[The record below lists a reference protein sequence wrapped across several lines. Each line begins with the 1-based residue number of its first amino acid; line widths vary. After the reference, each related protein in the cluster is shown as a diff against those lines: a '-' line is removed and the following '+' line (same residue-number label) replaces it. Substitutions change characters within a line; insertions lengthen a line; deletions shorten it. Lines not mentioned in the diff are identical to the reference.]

1 VKSQRTEAAQRFAD
15 FAGLG
20 LSTVHRVLER
30 RQPSPVGPL
39 TPELVAAQQQV
50 ADAFA
55 QLGLIPKPI
64 RVADAVWQPSKA
76 RLAQATR

>member
-1 VKSQRTEAAQRFAD
+1 VQAHRQEAAQRFAD
-15 FAGLG
+15 FAGLE
-20 LSTVHRVLER
+20 LPTVLRVLDR

-39 TPELVAAQQQV
+39 SPALVNEQQKV

-64 RVADAVWQPSKA
+64 RVADIVWQPGRA
-76 RLAQATR
+76 LAQAR